1 MDKMLP
7 LFHSDI
13 FIKENVGTEEQR
25 KDLKSQILHA
35 KENNIGTQGGS
46 NDGCWRSNTTY
57 EMEWLYDEMR
67 KLSDHANQI
76 YFQGDPAFKS
86 QIEKCKNRDF
96 NIWTN
101 VNETGSK
108 NILHTHTEDV
118 WAGIYYL
125 QAEGTGNLM
134 FINQANPLLQCNKN
148 SPFTR
153 RTGVTPKDGMLVLWP
168 GWVPH
173 EVLENKSNKQ
183 RINIAWGINYN

>member
-1 MDKMLP
+1 MDKILP
-7 LFHSDI
+7 SFHSDI

-25 KDLKSQILHA
+25 EDLKKQILHA
-35 KENNIGTQGGS
+35 KENDIGTQGGS
-46 NDGCWRSNTTY
+46 NHGCWRSNATY
-57 EMEWLYDEMR
+57 DMEWLYDEMR

-76 YFQGDPAFKS
+76 YFKDDPVFKS
-86 QIEKCKNRDF
+86 FIEGCQNRDF

-101 VNETGSK
+101 VNEVGSK
-108 NILHTHTEDV
+108 NVLHTHTSDA

-125 QAEGTGNLM
+125 QVEGTGNLV
-134 FINQANPLLQCNKN
+134 FTNPANLLLQCNPK
-148 SPFTR
+148 SPYTR
-153 RTGVTPKDGMLVLWP
+153 KTGIQPEDGMLVIWP

>member
-1 MDKMLP
+1 MLP

-13 FIKENVGTEEQR
+13 FVKENVGTEEQR
-25 KDLKSQILHA
+25 QDLKKQILHA
-35 KENNIGTQGGS
+35 KENDIGTQGGS
-46 NDGCWRSNTTY
+46 NHGCWRSNATY
-57 EMEWLYDEMR
+57 DMEWLYDEMR

-76 YFQGDPAFKS
+76 YFKDDPVFKS
-86 QIEKCKNRDF
+86 FIEGCQNRDF

-101 VNETGSK
+101 VNEVGSK
-108 NILHTHTEDV
+108 NILHTHTSDA

-125 QAEGTGNLM
+125 QVEGTGNLV
-134 FINQANPLLQCNKN
+134 FTNPANLLLQCNPK
-148 SPFTR
+148 SPYTR
-153 RTGVTPKDGMLVLWP
+153 KTGIQPEDGMLVIWP

>member
-7 LFHSDI
+7 LFRSDI
-13 FIKENVGTEEQR
+13 FVKENVGTEEQR
-25 KDLKSQILHA
+25 EDLKKQILHA
-35 KENNIGTQGGS
+35 KENDIGTKSGS
-46 NDGCWRSNTTY
+46 NHGCWRSNATY
-57 EMEWLYDEMR
+57 DMEWLYDEMR

-76 YFQGDPAFKS
+76 YFQDDPVFKS
-86 QIEKCKNRDF
+86 FIEGCKNRDF

-101 VNETGSK
+101 VNEVGSK
-108 NILHTHTEDV
+108 NVLHTHTDDA

-125 QAEGTGNLM
+125 QAEGTGNLV
-134 FINQANPLLQCNKN
+134 FTNPANLLLQCNPK
-148 SPFTR
+148 SPYTR
-153 RTGVTPKDGMLVLWP
+153 KTGIKPEDGMLVIWP

>member
-13 FIKENVGTEEQR
+13 FIKENVGSEEQR
-25 KDLKSQILHA
+25 EDLKKQILHA
-35 KENNIGTQGGS
+35 RENDIGTQGGS
-46 NDGCWRSNTTY
+46 NHGCWRSNATY
-57 EMEWLYDEMR
+57 DMEWLYDEMR

-76 YFQGDPAFKS
+76 YFKDDPVFKS
-86 QIEKCKNRDF
+86 FIEGCQNRDF

-101 VNETGSK
+101 VNEVGSK
-108 NILHTHTEDV
+108 NILHTHTSDA

-125 QAEGTGNLM
+125 QVEGTGNLV
-134 FINQANPLLQCNKN
+134 FTNPANLLLQCNPK
-148 SPFTR
+148 SPYTR
-153 RTGVTPKDGMLVLWP
+153 KTGIQPEDGMLVIWP

-173 EVLENKSNKQ
+173 EVLENQSNKQ

>member
-13 FIKENVGTEEQR
+13 FIKENVGSEEQR
-25 KDLKSQILHA
+25 EDLKKQILHA
-35 KENNIGTQGGS
+35 RENDIGTQGGS
-46 NDGCWRSNTTY
+46 NHGCWRSNTTY
-57 EMEWLYDEMR
+57 DMEWLYDEMR

-76 YFQGDPAFKS
+76 YFKDDPVFKS
-86 QIEKCKNRDF
+86 FIEGCQNRDF

-101 VNETGSK
+101 VNEVGSK
-108 NILHTHTEDV
+108 NVLHTHTSDA

-125 QAEGTGNLM
+125 QVEGTGNLV
-134 FINQANPLLQCNKN
+134 FTNPANLLLQCNPK
-148 SPFTR
+148 SPYTR
-153 RTGVTPKDGMLVLWP
+153 KTGIQPEDGMLVIWP